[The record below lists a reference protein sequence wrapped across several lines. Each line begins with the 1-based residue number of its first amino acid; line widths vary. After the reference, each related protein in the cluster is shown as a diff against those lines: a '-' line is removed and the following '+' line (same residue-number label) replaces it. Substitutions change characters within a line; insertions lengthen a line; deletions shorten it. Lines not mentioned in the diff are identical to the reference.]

1 MPEPYVINQYII
13 IVGCLIIIFSTIG
26 INIILIK
33 DYVIGNRLKKLIL
46 EFSKGCTEEI
56 IIDYI
61 NFLENNDIP
70 PKQDCW
76 NLIIATNKLIEIDDS
91 IDRELKNKF
100 KILILGK
107 RIPI

>member
-1 MPEPYVINQYII
+1 M
-13 IVGCLIIIFSTIG
+13 
-26 INIILIK
+26 IK
-33 DYVIGNRLKKLIL
+33 GYVIGNRLKKLTL

-70 PKQDCW
+70 PKQYCW

-91 IDRELKNKF
+91 IDRELKDKF